1 MSQLISKSEANR
13 QSGAHQVDAQRNNIL
28 DAAERLFL
36 RNGIEHTRMV
46 DIAAETRITKVTL
59 YRYFPN
65 RDVIAVELQVRML
78 HRITS
83 LVDPAGQGSALESTR
98 RMVQSMI
105 RNFDALREA
114 YRYVG
119 MFDRLYLD
127 NPPDAALTRWTKEQ
141 LVSLSW
147 DGAHQI
153 AVTRGEPHG
162 DQMLMVVSTVIW
174 FLEKLALRGE
184 LTWSD
189 QAVPLQQH
197 LSLFEDMIVT
207 YIDSLQPA
215 G

>member
-1 MSQLISKSEANR
+1 MSRPTSKSEANR
-13 QSGAHQVDAQRNNIL
+13 QRGAHQLDAQRNNIL

-36 RNGIEHTRMV
+36 RNGIENTRMV
-46 DIAAETRITKVTL
+46 DIAAETGITKVTL

-78 HRITS
+78 NRITS
-83 LVDPAGQGSALESTR
+83 LVDPDGQGSALESTR

-105 RNFDALREA
+105 RNFDASREA

-119 MFDRLYLD
+119 MFDRLFLD
-127 NPPDAALTRWTKEQ
+127 NPSDAALTRWTKDK

-153 AVTRGEPHG
+153 AVTHGEPHG
-162 DQMLMVVSTVIW
+162 DQLLMAVSTVIW
-174 FLEKLALRGE
+174 FLQKLALRGE

-215 G
+215 D